1 MVMRVSET
9 MKFRTMTDNLFKVQ
23 NSYNELM
30 EKMASQKT
38 INRPSDDPLGM
49 SRILT
54 YRKSQASAKQYSENI
69 DSSKAWITMTESKL
83 TGANDLLVRAKEI
96 ALSQTTATA
105 SAETREI
112 AAVEVQQIIEQMRT
126 LANSQYGDR
135 YLFSGTKVDEA
146 PFSSSESA
154 VAIGAA
160 AAADDNTY
168 VGVTSGGAYTGLVNK
183 TYVVKI
189 TTGGAIDG
197 ATAEYQASND
207 GGKTWVTVPIPAAVP
222 AGGVINLGD
231 GVTMT
236 LTDANAQLNDVFY
249 VHATAAGYYNGNG
262 KELSVE
268 IGKDMNFDYS
278 IPGESVFTDKGA
290 GAVDIFKSLDDL
302 KTALDSNDP
311 DGIGAQLGNLDS
323 GAEQVNK
330 YVAKCGSRTN
340 RLEIAGN
347 NLADLDYTLTELIS
361 NTEDVDV
368 SELITRFS
376 MKEIV
381 LKASYTMASSIGNL
395 SIIDFLR

>member
-1 MVMRVSET
+1 MAMRVSET

-69 DSSKAWITMTESKL
+69 DSSTAWITMTESKL

-154 VAIGAA
+154 AAIGAA
-160 AAADDNTY
+160 AAASGNTFD
-168 VGVTSGGAYTGLVNK
+168 GTVTPGAGPYTGSVNK
-183 TYVVKI
+183 TYVAKI
-189 TTGGAIDG
+189 VGTGAFGV
-197 ATAEYQASND
+197 ATYQVSSD
-207 GGKTWVTVPIPAAVP
+207 GGETWSATNTVP
-222 AGGVINLGD
+222 AGGTITLGEGID
-231 GVTMT
+231 MT
-236 LTDANAQLNDVFY
+236 FTAGTADLTADDVFY

-268 IGKDMNFDYS
+268 IGKNMNFDYS

-302 KTALDSNDP
+302 KTALESNDP
-311 DGIGAQLGNLDS
+311 DGIGAQLGNLES

-381 LKASYTMASSIGNL
+381 LKASYTMASSIGDL
-395 SIIDFLR
+395 SIIDFIR